1 MRLPAFAVVLGL
13 TFFSSVGLSAQAVD
27 PGPVFRVFLKD
38 GRALAS
44 YGEAAT
50 YEDRVIFT
58 LMVGDGAVNATQYQL
73 ISLPATSIDLDRTAR
88 YRDAVRAA
96 RYAATRGETDYAEMT
111 AEVSRAIDEIG
122 KVQDAKQRLAMA
134 EEAKRRLLLWSRDNY
149 GYRAQDIQEL
159 AGLFDE
165 VIAEM
170 RATAGESQFSVDLV
184 AGNAPY
190 RFEPLQSQPS
200 LQESIEL
207 ALAAAATVD
216 VAADRTAILDAAA
229 AALAAAKDKVSV
241 EVVADV
247 TRRIDAERGAD
258 KAYETLA
265 TDVRARAKKAA
276 DRGDVR
282 GVSALR
288 TEVHARDKA
297 LGAMRPAQITS
308 ILQELD
314 SALEIAQARRL
325 QIEHYAMMRP
335 KLLAYEKD
343 LRGVVSA
350 LDGAKPSLEAIR
362 DLSGPGLFWLDRVEA
377 NLNRATETLKSVQ
390 APEILADVH
399 ATFQSA
405 IRMALDAC
413 QRRRTAMAS
422 NNMSVAKEASSA
434 AAGAQLLFDQA
445 RHELLAR
452 LYPPTNRTT
461 GGGAPDRD

>member
-1 MRLPAFAVVLGL
+1 MRLPGIAVVVGLCLLGS
-13 TFFSSVGLSAQAVD
+13 TGLSAQAVD

-50 YEDRVIFT
+50 YQDRVIFT
-58 LMVGDGAVNATQYQL
+58 LMVGDGGVNATKYQL
-73 ISLPATSIDLDRTAR
+73 ISLPVTSVDLDRTAR

-134 EEAKRRLLLWSRDNY
+134 EEAKRRLLTWSRDNY

-190 RFEPLQSQPS
+190 RFEPLQAQPS
-200 LQESIEL
+200 LQESIEM
-207 ALAAAATVD
+207 ALAAAAAVD
-216 VAADRTAILDAAA
+216 VAADRAAILDAAT
-229 AALAAAKDKVSV
+229 AALADAKGKVSD
-241 EVVADV
+241 EVAADV
-247 TRRIDAERGAD
+247 TRRIDAERNAD
-258 KAYETLA
+258 NAYAALA
-265 TDVRARAKKAA
+265 SDVRTRAKKAA

-282 GVSALR
+282 AVTALR
-288 TEVHARDKA
+288 KEVEARDKA
-297 LGAMRPAQITS
+297 LGVMRPAQVTA
-308 ILQELD
+308 ILQELE
-314 SALEIAQARRL
+314 STLEIAQARRL

-343 LRGVVSA
+343 LRSVVA
-350 LDGAKPSLEAIR
+350 TLDGAKPSLEAIR
-362 DLSGPGLFWLDRVEA
+362 DLSGPGLFWLERVES
-377 NLNRATETLKSVQ
+377 NLNHATDTLKTVQ
-390 APEILADVH
+390 VPEDLSDVH

-405 IRMALDAC
+405 VRMALDAC

-422 NNMSVAKEASSA
+422 NNLTVAKEASSA
-434 AAGAQLLFDQA
+434 AAGARLLFDQA

-452 LYPPTNRTT
+452 LYPPANRTP
-461 GGGAPDRD
+461 GGGAPDVP